1 MTPQEALQVLDQAA
15 AQVQAVRAFH
25 EQVVNAVKV
34 LNDFVQAHND
44 NPNNKLGEEVKAGSS
59 VPIGSSEV
67 DGGTPDS
74 EPEPQDHSSAEGDSS
89 DQAEGEVV
97 E

>member
-1 MTPQEALQVLDQAA
+1 MTPQEALQILDQAA

-34 LNDFVQAHND
+34 LNEFVQAHND
-44 NPNNKLGEEVKAGSS
+44 NPNDKLGEEVKAESVGSTGS
-59 VPIGSSEV
+59 VESSEV
-67 DGGTPDS
+67 GGETSDS
-74 EPEPQDHSSAEGDSS
+74 EPDSSAENDPSN
-89 DQAEGEVV
+89 QVEGEVV